1 MALTSDEQRRC
12 YLHLQVMQVNRFGV
26 FVGGQPQTMLD
37 THRLQVALDNVTPNG
52 ETTVRAL
59 LTDLDAKRTAFVAS
73 DTRFQ
78 ATRVG
83 QIELNPKEWADR
95 MAQYRYLQGE
105 LAAALDVLEL
115 LDNLGGGAQGPRRE
129 P

>member
-1 MALTSDEQRRC
+1 VALTADEQRRC
-12 YLHLQVMQVNRFGV
+12 YLHLKVMQVNRWGV
-26 FVGGQPQTMLD
+26 FVGNLPETNQD
-37 THRLQVALDNVTPNG
+37 THRLQTALDNVTANG

-59 LTDLDAKRTAFVAS
+59 LTDLDAKRTAFIAS

-95 MAQYRYLQGE
+95 ITQYAYLQRD
-105 LAAALDVLEL
+105 LAATLDVLEL
-115 LDNLGGGAQGPRRE
+115 VAGSGAQGPSRE

>member
-1 MALTSDEQRRC
+1 
-12 YLHLQVMQVNRFGV
+12 V
-26 FVGGQPQTMLD
+26 FVGNLPETNQD
-37 THRLQVALDNVTPNG
+37 THRLQTALDNVTANG

-59 LTDLDAKRTAFVAS
+59 LTDLDAKRTAFIAS

-95 MAQYRYLQGE
+95 ITQYAYLQRD
-105 LAAALDVLEL
+105 LAATLDVLEL
-115 LDNLGGGAQGPRRE
+115 VAGSGAQGPSRE